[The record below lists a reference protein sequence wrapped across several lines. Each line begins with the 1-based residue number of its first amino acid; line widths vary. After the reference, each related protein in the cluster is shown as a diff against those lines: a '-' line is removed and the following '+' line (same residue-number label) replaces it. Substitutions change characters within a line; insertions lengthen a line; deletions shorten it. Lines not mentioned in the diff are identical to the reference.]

1 MACKSRVSDAIAT
14 LVGVFHEYASKDCEE
29 GKKDCGKNVC
39 IDHFKLSKNE
49 LKELVQKELDMD
61 VSIPLENKL
70 FILNCNVKDPAK
82 LDELMKELDEDGDGQ
97 VDFLEFVGLVAGMAC
112 VCNDFIELMLSEQAK
127 SE

>member
-39 IDHFKLSKNE
+39 IDHFKLSKSE
-49 LKELVQKELDMD
+49 LKELMQKELDMD
-61 VSIPLENKL
+61 
-70 FILNCNVKDPAK
+70 NVKDPAK

-112 VCNDFIELMLSEQAK
+112 PNMFVLSLSTIK
-127 SE
+127 

>member
-29 GKKDCGKNVC
+29 
-39 IDHFKLSKNE
+39 DHFKLSKSE
-49 LKELVQKELDMD
+49 LKELMQKELDMD
-61 VSIPLENKL
+61 
-70 FILNCNVKDPAK
+70 NVKDPAK

>member
-14 LVGVFHEYASKDCEE
+14 LVAVFHEYASKDSEE
-29 GKKDCGKNVC
+29 GKDSGKNASM
-39 IDHFKLSKNE
+39 DQFKLSKNE

-61 VSIPLENKL
+61 
-70 FILNCNVKDPAK
+70 NVKDPAK

-97 VDFLEFVGLVAGMAC
+97 VDFFEFVGLVAGLAC
-112 VCNDFIELMLSEQAK
+112 ACNNFIELIVTEEQSQSAQAK